1 VCVVALQQ
9 SRLLNFIVSKF
20 NRTHVSGRDP
30 KVVVAT
36 AVTASTG
43 VAALH
48 IGGQT
53 IHSWA
58 GIGFGDKH
66 VKVLIDEVKSNSYAV
81 KRWQNTRCLVIDE
94 ISMIDADLWDKLEE
108 IARVIRRN
116 KQPFG
121 GIQLIIS
128 GDFLQLPP
136 VRRSAAKLFT
146 PSRTPPTLTNAASDS
161 ASSSFMALP
170 DKPDAIQY
178 ESKSALRF
186 CFESKSW
193 QLCLPIKVE
202 LTKVYRQTDSTL
214 IEYDSY
220 TAFDCIQLILV
231 RE

>member
-1 VCVVALQQ
+1 
-9 SRLLNFIVSKF
+9 
-20 NRTHVSGRDP
+20 VSGRDP
-30 KVVVAT
+30 NVVVAT

-58 GIGFGDKH
+58 GIGLGDKS
-66 VKVLIDEVKSNSYAV
+66 VKDLIDNIKSNSFAL

-116 KQPFG
+116 NQPFG
-121 GIQLIIS
+121 GIQLIVS

-136 VRRSAAKLFT
+136 VNRY
-146 PSRTPPTLTNAASDS
+146 
-161 ASSSFMALP
+161 
-170 DKPDAIQY
+170 AI
-178 ESKSALRF
+178 RF
-186 CFESKSW
+186 CFASKSW
-193 QLCLPIKVE
+193 QSCLPIKVE

-220 TAFDCIQLILV
+220 TAFNCIQLILI
-231 RE
+231 RD